1 MRCKIYK
8 KGAIKLKLI
17 SIIVP
22 VYNAEKTI
30 KKCIDSILAQ
40 TYRNF
45 ELILI
50 NDGSRDSSLN
60 ILKEYENT
68 DERIVVISQEN
79 SGVSVARNKGI
90 DSAKGDYIIFVD
102 SDDYI
107 RENAL
112 EVLKGEIEKNS
123 KLDMVISGFCMIKN
137 NEEKFYSNLLENK
150 NFNNLDFLLNEKLF
164 NFISTPWGKIYKAK
178 IIKDNN
184 IRFNEALSLGED
196 TIFVLEYL
204 KYIQE
209 IKFIKENLF
218 FINETQGS
226 LSRRNRLDIFENIM
240 IIYDK
245 AKDVL
250 KYRKEYDFNKI
261 VPFYIRNIKICINTA
276 VAFKWKEKEYK
287 ELCNKIRNMEDFK
300 NISLKNVYLN
310 KYDKIIFTL
319 LKNKHIYLLKIFLK
333 FKNMVRR
340 NHRQIFESIKN

>member
-1 MRCKIYK
+1 M
-8 KGAIKLKLI
+8 KLI

>member
-90 DSAKGDYIIFVD
+90 DSARGDYIIFVD

-107 RENAL
+107 SENAL

-123 KLDMVISGFCMIKN
+123 KLDMVISGF
-137 NEEKFYSNLLENK
+137 
-150 NFNNLDFLLNEKLF
+150 
-164 NFISTPWGKIYKAK
+164 
-178 IIKDNN
+178 
-184 IRFNEALSLGED
+184 
-196 TIFVLEYL
+196 
-204 KYIQE
+204 
-209 IKFIKENLF
+209 
-218 FINETQGS
+218 
-226 LSRRNRLDIFENIM
+226 
-240 IIYDK
+240 
-245 AKDVL
+245 
-250 KYRKEYDFNKI
+250 
-261 VPFYIRNIKICINTA
+261 
-276 VAFKWKEKEYK
+276 
-287 ELCNKIRNMEDFK
+287 
-300 NISLKNVYLN
+300 
-310 KYDKIIFTL
+310 
-319 LKNKHIYLLKIFLK
+319 
-333 FKNMVRR
+333 
-340 NHRQIFESIKN
+340 